1 MSEEASIVIRTSF
14 RRVVQREQ
22 YEPTEMVVAIEET
35 YPGTLSAE
43 EIQKQAEQL
52 AAHCKSRV
60 FTELGLDFS
69 QDEETGVIMES
80 FPDTNVVQMG
90 RRPIEGVRPGE
101 ESFDPPAQTM
111 APDTSHGPAQS
122 DWEYPWNL
130 VAENP
135 KDWWDNSQGK
145 KNPKAPD
152 FRHST
157 LTQPDSDFKV
167 AVWLS
172 DMPAG
177 FPIQDL
183 QPLMKRS
190 QR

>member
-1 MSEEASIVIRTSF
+1 MSEANIVIRTSF
-14 RRVVQREQ
+14 RRVIQRQQ
-22 YEPTEMVVAIEET
+22 YEPAEMMVAIEET

-43 EIQKQAEQL
+43 EIQKQVEQL

-80 FPDTNVVQMG
+80 FPDTNVVQM
-90 RRPIEGVRPGE
+90 RQPEGLRAGE
-101 ESFDPPAQTM
+101 EAFETPPPAAGNTLARSVESL
-111 APDTSHGPAQS
+111 APN
-122 DWEYPWNL
+122 DWQFPWNL
-130 VAENP
+130 VASEP
-135 KDWWDNSQGK
+135 KEWWDNSVGK
-145 KNPKAPD
+145 ANPKAPD

-157 LTQPDSDFKV
+157 MNQEGSQYKV

-177 FPIQDL
+177 FPIEQI
-183 QPLMKRS
+183 QPLMKHA

>member
-1 MSEEASIVIRTSF
+1 MSEANIVIRTSF
-14 RRVVQREQ
+14 RRVIQRQQ
-22 YEPTEMVVAIEET
+22 YEPAEMMVAIEET

-43 EIQKQAEQL
+43 EIQKQVEQL

-80 FPDTNVVQMG
+80 FPDTNVVQM
-90 RRPIEGVRPGE
+90 RQPEGLRAGE
-101 ESFDPPAQTM
+101 EAFETPPPAA
-111 APDTSHGPAQS
+111 APAAPAPAATSEWQF
-122 DWEYPWNL
+122 PWNL
-130 VAENP
+130 VASEP
-135 KDWWDNSQGK
+135 KEWWDNSTGK
-145 KNPKAPD
+145 QNPKAPD

-157 LTQPDSDFKV
+157 MNQEGSQYKV

-177 FPIQDL
+177 FPIEQI
-183 QPLMKRS
+183 QPLMKHA